1 MTEDK
6 TIEVLVEAKQ
16 VGTPKSPRKT
26 TPYKIVADCFLNVVK
41 GCNSGGRSLRASVDL
56 LINTVI
62 LFGSSLVLRL

>member
-16 VGTPKSPRKT
+16 EGTPKSPRK

-56 LINTVI
+56 LINTVS